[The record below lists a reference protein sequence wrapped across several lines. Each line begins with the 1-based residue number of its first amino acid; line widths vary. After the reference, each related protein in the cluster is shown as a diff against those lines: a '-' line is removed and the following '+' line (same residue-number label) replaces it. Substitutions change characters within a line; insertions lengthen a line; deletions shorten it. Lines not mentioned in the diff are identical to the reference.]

1 MPCEE
6 EEDRRSEVTPILGH
20 SIHFVQDNESMSS
33 YGVMRGLHY
42 KRMPYT
48 QSKLVRCVKGVV
60 LDVAVDIRKGSP
72 TFGQHVAVELTED
85 NHRQF
90 FIPRGFAHGFLV
102 LSDEAVFTYKVDNV
116 YAPQHEASI
125 RWNDEDIHI
134 EWPIS
139 ADDVL
144 TSEKDLLKA
153 TSLKDAEVFE

>member
-1 MPCEE
+1 M
-6 EEDRRSEVTPILGH
+6 
-20 SIHFVQDNESMSS
+20 
-33 YGVMRGLHY
+33 
-42 KRMPYT
+42 
-48 QSKLVRCVKGVV
+48 
-60 LDVAVDIRKGSP
+60 
-72 TFGQHVAVELTED
+72 
-85 NHRQF
+85 
-90 FIPRGFAHGFLV
+90 
-102 LSDEAVFTYKVDNV
+102 FTYKVDNV